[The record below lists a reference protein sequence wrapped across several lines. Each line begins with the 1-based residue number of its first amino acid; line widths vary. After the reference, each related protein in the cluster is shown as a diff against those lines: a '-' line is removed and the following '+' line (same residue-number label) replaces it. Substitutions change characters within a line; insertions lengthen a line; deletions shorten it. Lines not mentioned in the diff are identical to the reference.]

1 MSGIIESPYLEL
13 RGTVPRSQLSPFAE
27 VLSSPFAGS
36 DATDT
41 PAASG
46 FGMLAKIVRLNHLA
60 SNELYSLLGIRVR
73 RADDLSAIM
82 TFSEARQIAVARAL
96 RLPDVPAE
104 WNLSTWFPFK
114 ASSSLL
120 ATGWTLRYC
129 PECLLEGYHTLL
141 HQLPWVHRC
150 AWHDLALRNGCQ
162 HCGLPVAV
170 KADWMPGENMQCAC
184 RRSPLETDRILHA
197 QAPEG
202 AKQFTDEYL
211 QWAAEVRARTTL
223 VVPELAGDPRPALTA
238 LIELPR
244 SWRLRVG
251 PAVESRADEHMRSP
265 KHMRGVH
272 VRTLKPAKRA
282 PMPVRDDLVGLE
294 VVQRDRPGFLSTPKR
309 LEPMMSAVAVELA
322 TRLPVRT
329 LTDREMSLFLE
340 GAGIEA
346 PTSFAPASR
355 AFSGEVSLLPPTYIG
370 GRQFLNLLCVH
381 PSAYRLVGGLVD
393 EALDGRS
400 LFDFHAQAT
409 HQEFDLLMRAC
420 GQVLARGYAEGLR
433 STLAVHVPELYAQ
446 PRLAPRLRQPWALL
460 DRTNGSL
467 SKIRVAWVPLPRA
480 THSEAA
486 LLKAEDEANQ
496 RRQQYGRRRDGGR
509 RKSGHARLRG
519 PDK

>member
-1 MSGIIESPYLEL
+1 MSTVIEGPYLEL

-27 VLSSPFAGS
+27 VLSSPFAGC
-36 DATDT
+36 DGTDT

-96 RLPDVPAE
+96 RLPEVPAE

-114 ASSSLL
+114 APSSLL
-120 ATGWTLRYC
+120 TIGWAFRYC
-129 PECLLEGYHTLL
+129 PECLQEGYHTLL

-150 AWHDLALRNGCQ
+150 AWHDLALRDDCQ

-184 RRSPLETDRILHA
+184 SRSPLDTERIVCA

-202 AKQFTDEYL
+202 AKRFTGEYL
-211 QWAAEVRARTTL
+211 HWAAEVRASAAL
-223 VVPELAGDPRPALTA
+223 VVPDLAGDPRPALTT

-244 SWRLRVG
+244 SWRRRVG
-251 PAVESRADEHMRSP
+251 PAAESRVDEPWRSP
-265 KHMRGVH
+265 GPMRGVH
-272 VRTLKPAKRA
+272 VRTLMPAERA
-282 PMPVRDDLVGLE
+282 PMPDREGLVSLE
-294 VVQRDRPGFLSTPKR
+294 VVRRDRPGFLNTPKR
-309 LEPMMSAVAVELA
+309 LAPMMSAVAVELA
-322 TRLPVRT
+322 MRLPIRT
-329 LTDREMSLFLE
+329 LTDREMSLFLA

-346 PTSFAPASR
+346 PKSFDPASR

-381 PSAYRLVGGLVD
+381 PSAYRMVAGLVD
-393 EALDGRS
+393 AALDGRNV
-400 LFDFHAQAT
+400 FDFHAQAT
-409 HQEFDLLMRAC
+409 RQEFDLLMRAC

-460 DRTNGSL
+460 GRTNGSL
-467 SKIRVAWVPLPRA
+467 SIIRVAWVPLPCASR
-480 THSEAA
+480 SEAA
-486 LLKAEDEANQ
+486 LLKAEDQANQ
-496 RRQQYGRRRDGGR
+496 RRQRYGGR
-509 RKSGHARLRG
+509 RKSGQARLRG